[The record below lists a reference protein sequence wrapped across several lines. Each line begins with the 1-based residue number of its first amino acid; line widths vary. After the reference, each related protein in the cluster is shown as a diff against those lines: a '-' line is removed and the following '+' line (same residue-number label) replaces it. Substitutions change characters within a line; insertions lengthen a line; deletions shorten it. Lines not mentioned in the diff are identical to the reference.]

1 MYTAANTMTPSDALM
16 MTNCRFVHDSPDWA
30 RRIDS
35 GGDFDFL
42 ARSSRSLRLL
52 STCSRRD
59 FNAREIPLAVGTPD
73 LAMLD
78 IRRSA
83 SFSPDRYG

>member
-1 MYTAANTMTPSDALM
+1 MTPSAALM
-16 MTNCRFVHDSPDWA
+16 MMNCRFVHDRPDWV

-35 GGDFDFL
+35 GGDLDFL

-59 FNAREIPLAVGTPD
+59 FKAREIPLDDGTLL

-78 IRRSA
+78 IRFSA
-83 SFSPDRYG
+83 SFSPDR

>member
-1 MYTAANTMTPSDALM
+1 MAGPI
-16 MTNCRFVHDSPDWA
+16 WA

-35 GGDFDFL
+35 GSDFDFL
-42 ARSSRSLRLL
+42 ARSSSCWRLV

-59 FNAREIPLAVGTPD
+59 FNAREMPLAVGTLD
-73 LAMLD
+73 LAMLA

-83 SFSPDRYG
+83 SFSPDR